1 MEQEEICKYKLD
13 KEMRSDEQDCKTK
26 TGKQSFLLIHIHF
39 SPVSL
44 SLSHSLLAPGEN
56 VQTLKDFSGVFGD

>member
-1 MEQEEICKYKLD
+1 MEQEEICKYKPD

-26 TGKQSFLLIHIHF
+26 IGKQVKIHIHF
-39 SPVSL
+39 SPL
-44 SLSHSLLAPGEN
+44 SLSLLAPGGN